1 MKLPFIARSDVEL
14 NRVSNEL
21 IVRIGGF
28 KRHILLPRQV
38 AASESVNAKL
48 EGEQLCITFKGVDH
62 E

>member
-1 MKLPFIARSDVEL
+1 MKLPFIAKDDVDL

-21 IVRIGGF
+21 VVRIGGF

-38 AASESVNAKL
+38 AASRSVNAKM
-48 EGEQLCITFKGVDH
+48 EDDQLCITFKGVDH